1 MNRIP
6 AGMDKM
12 GVIAVLWMAITCFC
26 ACQND
31 EAVIKDLCRRESGP
45 SEITEN
51 LLVYVSRSG
60 SLLYEFS
67 APLYQVYEYPKP
79 MEVTPK
85 GLQVIGFNAQQDT
98 TVMMTADYG
107 IHREN
112 ERTMEAKRHVVIRN
126 LETGEVVETEHIVWD
141 MDAHRVYSNTQTKQI
156 RPDGSV
162 YIGESFESDEQFE
175 HYTIVKPK
183 MVIYEE

>member
-1 MNRIP
+1 MNRMLP
-6 AGMDKM
+6 DMDKI

-26 ACQND
+26 SCQND

-45 SEITEN
+45 SEISEN
-51 LLVYVSRSG
+51 LTLYVSRAG
-60 SLLYEFS
+60 ELLYLFS
-67 APLYQVYEYPKP
+67 APVYQVYEYPKP
-79 MEVTPK
+79 MQVTPK
-85 GLQVIGFNAQQDT
+85 GLIVVGFNAQQDT

-126 LETGEVVETEHIVWD
+126 METGEVVETEHIVWD

-162 YIGESFESDEQFE
+162 YIGESFESDESFE